1 MCHACQVSIDKSA
14 TTAKTPGHNE
24 PLTPTCLLGLGLI
37 GGSMMRD
44 LAAAGEVVYG
54 YNRSTATVDAATA
67 EGFEASSDLIA
78 TLQRA
83 EQDRALIVIGT
94 PMPVVGRMLDAIAE
108 HAPSCGITDVV
119 SVKGA
124 VLDEVRARGMEHSYV
139 GAHPMA
145 GSAKAGWEAT
155 VTGLYDGAPWVITYD
170 LADECESAGLAV
182 PERWLEVF
190 TQVSRL
196 GKALGSQL
204 IPATSPRHDDAV
216 ARISHMPHLAA
227 YAVATVGAGGELPIS
242 LAAGSFRDGTR
253 VAAAEPDMVMS
264 WCENNAEPVLGALD
278 EVIALLTSAR
288 EQLATEGTA
297 KELAQLGFEARG
309 RYENRPVQR
318 PITQLTVG
326 ESGWVTKLREAE
338 NVGGQFELL

>member
-1 MCHACQVSIDKSA
+1 MSIDKSVA
-14 TTAKTPGHNE
+14 TAKTTGQTE

-67 EGFEASSDLIA
+67 EGFEASSDLVA

-83 EQDRALIVIGT
+83 ERDRALIVIGT

-119 SVKGA
+119 SVKGT
-124 VLDEVRARGMEHSYV
+124 VLDEVRARGMEHSYA

-145 GSAKAGWEAT
+145 GSAKAGWDAT

-170 LADECESAGLAV
+170 LAAEYDDAGMAI

-190 TQVSRL
+190 TQVARL

-227 YAVATVGAGGELPIS
+227 YAVAAVGAGDSAGELPIS

-253 VAAAEPDMVMS
+253 VAAAEPNMVMS
-264 WCENNAEPVLGALD
+264 WCENNVEPVLGALD
-278 EVIALLTSAR
+278 EVIALLASAR
-288 EQLATEGTA
+288 QQLAAQGTA
-297 KELAQLGFEARG
+297 MDLGQLGFAARG
-309 RYENRPVQR
+309 HYEERPTQR
-318 PITQLTVG
+318 AVFQLKVG
-326 ESGWVTKLREAE
+326 ESGWLETLREAE
-338 NVGGQFELL
+338 SVGGQFELV